1 MDSST
6 KINTLYSFKPRH
18 CLFTMKN
25 NITRRRSLSLLGF
38 AAAMPVAAKMNL
50 PAREEKPRG
59 PWLYTYCLNMSTIAG
74 QKLGFMKELET
85 AAQAGFRSVE
95 IWMGTLQPYLQSGG
109 TLPEVKNR
117 LNDLGLMVED
127 CISFNEWIIDDDAR
141 RQKGVDNMKREMEM
155 MAGIGCRR
163 IAATGMGASS
173 ADVPAKGVIAERYHA
188 ILEMGS
194 KIGVVPQLEMWG
206 FQKNLQDVAEVLY
219 IAMKSRHPLARVL
232 LDVFHLYNGN
242 TSFETLSLMD
252 PNAVEMFHMNDY
264 PAGLPYQTITDADRI
279 YPGDGIAPIKQTLNI
294 LLQNRKTHLVLSTEL
309 FNKAYYQQSAL
320 TVAKTSLAKMKAIV
334 ESL

>member
-1 MDSST
+1 
-6 KINTLYSFKPRH
+6 
-18 CLFTMKN
+18 MKN
-25 NITRRRSLSLLGF
+25 NITRRRSLELLGF
-38 AAAMPVAAKMNL
+38 AAAMPVAAKMSL
-50 PAREEKPRG
+50 PVKEEKPRERY
-59 PWLYTYCLNMSTIAG
+59 LFTYCLNMSTIAG

-85 AAQAGFRSVE
+85 AAEAGFRSVE

-109 TLPEVKNR
+109 TLQQVKNR
-117 LNDLGLMVED
+117 LNDLGLKVED
-127 CISFNEWIIDDDAR
+127 CISFNEWIVDDDAR
-141 RQKGVDNMKREMEM
+141 RQKGIDNMKREMEM
-155 MAGIGCRR
+155 MAEIGCKR
-163 IAATGMGASS
+163 IAATGMGTSA
-173 ADVPAKGVIAERYHA
+173 ADVPAKEVIAERYRG

-194 KIGVVPQLEMWG
+194 QIGVVPQLEMWG

-219 IAMKSRHPLARVL
+219 IAMKSRHPSARVL

-242 TSFETLSLMD
+242 TSIETLSLMD